1 MHRAVRPAHYFA
13 VCRADRPASSRAKR
27 LSRDILLLLSQLS
40 GCSLNAQCSICCKEF
55 EQWKL
60 YTIFHVSLIVFIALW
75 NTKNKTMK
83 CKTLQINFCL
93 CHNDC
98 IIQLYSNKTELS
110 AAERCRSYQKLMCA
124 FTAWIHNC
132 NISINFDINVCTV
145 HNIQKL

>member
-1 MHRAVRPAHYFA
+1 MNNSPL
-13 VCRADRPASSRAKR
+13 CWC
-27 LSRDILLLLSQLS
+27 LNILLLLSQLS
-40 GCSLNAQCSICCKEF
+40 GSSLNAQCSICCKEF

-110 AAERCRSYQKLMCA
+110 AERCRSYQKLMCA
-124 FTAWIHNC
+124 LTAWIH
-132 NISINFDINVCTV
+132 NISINFDINVSIFREGLLAPS
-145 HNIQKL
+145 HFRN